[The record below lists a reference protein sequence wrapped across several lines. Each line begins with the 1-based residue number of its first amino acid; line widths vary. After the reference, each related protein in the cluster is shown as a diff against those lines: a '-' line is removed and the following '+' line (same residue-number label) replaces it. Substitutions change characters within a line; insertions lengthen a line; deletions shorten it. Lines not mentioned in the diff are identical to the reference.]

1 MMINKNI
8 KRFSQSLIGL
18 LIVSLAFTA
27 CQKDSI
33 YHDYE
38 NTIKEFDGTAL
49 QYLQAQKNTFDS
61 LLFVLDRLPALKD
74 SLSTRN
80 VTVFAPTNQSF
91 QAALKNL
98 NIERTAQG
106 KKNMSL
112 KDCDLTE
119 LEVLT
124 ARYILRGSRTTDS
137 YAPFADGL
145 ELKSIK
151 FDYPMH
157 IQYNKLNASGFQGG
171 GPQSI
176 IFSDPKGSI
185 FEKNWENANTNAVN
199 IRTKNAIVNILAP
212 LHDYGF
218 NEFVIRVNK

>member
-1 MMINKNI
+1 MINKKI
-8 KRFSQSLIGL
+8 KHFSKSLL
-18 LIVSLAFTA
+18 MMLIFLTA
-27 CQKDSI
+27 LTSCEKDSI

-61 LLFVLDRLPALKD
+61 LLFVLDRLPDLKD
-74 SLSTRN
+74 SLSNKNITL
-80 VTVFAPTNQSF
+80 FAPTNQSF
-91 QAALKNL
+91 QAAIKNL
-98 NIERTAQG
+98 NIERKAQG
-106 KKNMSL
+106 KSVMYL
-112 KDCDLTE
+112 KDCDLAE
-119 LEVLT
+119 LDILT
-124 ARYILRGSRTTDS
+124 TRYILRGARTTES
-137 YAPFADGL
+137 YAPFTDGL
-145 ELKSIK
+145 NLNSIK
-151 FDYPMH
+151 YEYPMH
-157 IQYNKLNASGFQGG
+157 IQYNKLNASGFVGG

-199 IRTKNAIVNILAP
+199 IKTKNAIVNVLAP

>member
-1 MMINKNI
+1 MKGYL
-8 KRFSQSLIGL
+8 KSLTL
-18 LIVSLAFTA
+18 LLVFLSVLTA
-27 CQKDSI
+27 CEKESI

-38 NTIKEFDGTAL
+38 NTIKEYDGTAL

-61 LLFVLDRLPALKD
+61 LLFVLNRLPDLKD
-74 SLSTRN
+74 SLSKKE

-91 QAALKNL
+91 QAAIKNL
-98 NIERTAQG
+98 NIERKAQG
-106 KKNMSL
+106 KSSMYL

-119 LEVLT
+119 LDILT
-124 ARYILRGSRTTDS
+124 TRYILRGSRTTDS

-145 ELKSIK
+145 NLNSIK
-151 FDYPMH
+151 YAYPMH
-157 IQYNKLNASGFQGG
+157 IQYNKLNASGFVGG

-199 IRTKNAIVNILAP
+199 IKTKNAVVNILAP

>member
-1 MMINKNI
+1 MIYKKI
-8 KRFSQSLIGL
+8 KGYLRSLTLLFICIVVFSG
-18 LIVSLAFTA
+18 
-27 CQKDSI
+27 CQKESI

-38 NTIKEFDGTAL
+38 NTIKEYDGTAL

-61 LLFVLDRLPALKD
+61 LLFVLNRLPDLKD
-74 SLSTRN
+74 SLSKN
-80 VTVFAPTNQSF
+80 NITVFAPTNQSF
-91 QAALKNL
+91 QAAIKNL
-98 NIERTAQG
+98 NIERKAQG
-106 KKNMSL
+106 KGLMYL
-112 KDCDLTE
+112 KDCDVAELDILT
-119 LEVLT
+119 T
-124 ARYILRGSRTTDS
+124 RYILRGTRTTES

-145 ELKSIK
+145 NLISIK
-151 FDYPMH
+151 YAYPMH
-157 IQYNKLNASGFQGG
+157 VQYNKLNASGFVGG

-199 IRTKNAIVNILAP
+199 IKTKNAIVNILAP

>member
-1 MMINKNI
+1 MINI
-8 KRFSQSLIGL
+8 KRFSKSLAPL
-18 LIVSLAFTA
+18 LIFVFVLTA
-27 CQKDSI
+27 CKKDSI

-38 NTIKEFDGTAL
+38 NTIKEYDGTAL

-61 LLFVLDRLPALKD
+61 LLLVLNRLPDLKD
-74 SLSTRN
+74 SLTSKN
-80 VTVFAPTNQSF
+80 ITVFAPTNQSF
-91 QAALKNL
+91 QAAIKNL
-98 NIERTAQG
+98 NIERKAQG
-106 KKNMSL
+106 KSAMYL
-112 KDCDLTE
+112 KDCDLAE
-119 LEVLT
+119 LDILT
-124 ARYILRGSRTTDS
+124 TRYILRGARTTDT

-145 ELKSIK
+145 NLNSIK
-151 FDYPMH
+151 YAYPMH
-157 IQYNKLNASGFQGG
+157 IQYNKLNASGFVGG

-199 IRTKNAIVNILAP
+199 IKTKNAVVNILAP

>member
-1 MMINKNI
+1 MINKNI
-8 KRFSQSLIGL
+8 KHFPKSLAVL
-18 LIVSLAFTA
+18 LIFLSTLTA
-27 CQKDSI
+27 CKKDSI

-49 QYLQAQKNTFDS
+49 QYLQTQKNTFDS
-61 LLFVLDRLPALKD
+61 LLLVLNRLPDLKD
-74 SLSTRN
+74 SLSNKNITL
-80 VTVFAPTNQSF
+80 FAPTNQSF
-91 QAALKNL
+91 QAAIKNL
-98 NIERTAQG
+98 NIERKAQG
-106 KKNMSL
+106 KSAMYL

-124 ARYILRGSRTTDS
+124 TRYILRGSRTTDS

-145 ELKSIK
+145 NIISIK
-151 FDYPMH
+151 YEYPMH
-157 IQYNKLNASGFQGG
+157 VQYNKLNASGFVGG
-171 GPQSI
+171 GPQAI

-185 FEKNWENANTNAVN
+185 FEKNWENAGTNAVN
-199 IRTKNAIVNILAP
+199 IKTKNAIVNILAP